1 MAVKV
6 LSKIYCLISTV
17 FYFLKNITM
26 QNLRAMLVAIFV
38 AAFLLTSNA
47 QGIGL
52 RGGVNFQNINGKDFF
67 GDKLENTL
75 VPGFN
80 AGIIAELPIVPDY
93 FFQTG
98 VLYSTKGAKSEDSFL
113 GQQLTNQVMLGYLEV
128 PVHFLHKPLLGNGHL
143 ILGLGPYI
151 GYALHG
157 KVTLEVAGKDEDFN
171 ITFQKKVGPS
181 DSEDE
186 FYFRRFDAGANL
198 FAGYEFASGLSFQLN
213 TQLGL
218 LNINPDYED
227 ENNESKWNNTGFGLS
242 LGYRFGQ

>member
-1 MAVKV
+1 MLA
-6 LSKIYCLISTV
+6 
-17 FYFLKNITM
+17 
-26 QNLRAMLVAIFV
+26 AML
-38 AAFLLTSNA
+38 AAATILTSYA

-52 RGGVNFQNINGKDFF
+52 RGGVNFQNINGKNYF
-67 GDKLENTL
+67 GDKLENKL

-80 AGIIAELPIVPDY
+80 AGIIAEVPIVPDY

-113 GQQLTNQVMLGYLEV
+113 GQSLSNQVTIGYLEV

-143 ILGLGPYI
+143 ILGLGPYL

-157 KVTLEVAGKDEDFN
+157 KVVLEVAGKDEDFD
-171 ITFQKKVGPS
+171 IIFQKKVSPS
-181 DSEDE
+181 DAEDE

-198 FAGYEFASGLSFQLN
+198 LAGYEFANGFSFQLN

-227 ENNESKWNNTGFGLS
+227 EDNESKWNNTGFGLS